1 VVAAALLLAVQVVR
15 NAAVAEFAEVL
26 PARAAKVWSG
36 HPQAELTIGLTEIAN
51 ASRQRQPVA
60 PATFS
65 RITDAARKMPLAPEP
80 FLVRG
85 VQAQLEGDRALAG
98 KAFRAAEL
106 RDGRAIAPRYFLADL
121 YFRAGDARSGLR
133 EIAVLSRIVPNGVG
147 SLAPYVAA
155 YSKSPRNWPA
165 LRALFRSDPA
175 LEDATLSALSAD
187 SGNAGL
193 VLTLGNVRNRTPG
206 ATWPDRLVASLVTA
220 QQYGKARSLWA
231 QIAGS
236 GSVSGIFDP
245 AFADTKAPPS
255 FNWVLTSSTVGLA
268 ERRNGLHVIFYGQED
283 GPLATQLLLLAP
295 GAYRL
300 AMPVTGDKDH
310 ARSLVWSLTCVNSNT
325 PIGRI
330 PLDEAAARAWAFTVP
345 AGCAAQKLELSGVS
359 SDMPQQVEVT
369 IARLQLEPQRG

>member
-187 SGNAGL
+187 PGNAGL

-245 AFADTKAPPS
+245 AFADTKAPPP

>member
-1 VVAAALLLAVQVVR
+1 VAVALLLAVQVVR

-359 SDMPQQVEVT
+359 SDMPQQVDVT

>member
-1 VVAAALLLAVQVVR
+1 
-15 NAAVAEFAEVL
+15 
-26 PARAAKVWSG
+26 
-36 HPQAELTIGLTEIAN
+36 
-51 ASRQRQPVA
+51 
-60 PATFS
+60 
-65 RITDAARKMPLAPEP
+65 
-80 FLVRG
+80 
-85 VQAQLEGDRALAG
+85 
-98 KAFRAAEL
+98 
-106 RDGRAIAPRYFLADL
+106 
-121 YFRAGDARSGLR
+121 
-133 EIAVLSRIVPNGVG
+133 
-147 SLAPYVAA
+147 
-155 YSKSPRNWPA
+155 
-165 LRALFRSDPA
+165 LFRSDPA

-245 AFADTKAPPS
+245 AFADTKAPPP

-345 AGCAAQKLELSGVS
+345 AGCAAQRLELSGVS
-359 SDMPQQVEVT
+359 SDMPQQVDVT